1 MALFDSEMGTLEDA
15 LGQRADN
22 QINSIQNQ
30 FAKKRRQ
37 SVAEQAKLGRLGS
50 GVSNYQAGDL
60 DAAEIGQ
67 MGDVYD
73 ELASALG
80 EVPMADYASTRDDQ
94 RKRQLAELI
103 GKLNQR
109 EKNPLIGALSGG
121 AQGAGTGAAFGPW
134 GAIIGGGLGAGLGV
148 YGES

>member
-1 MALFDSEMGTLEDA
+1 MALFDSQMGTLEDV
-15 LGQRADN
+15 LGRTATN
-22 QINSIQNQ
+22 KANTIQDMY
-30 FAKKRRQ
+30 AKKRRQ

-60 DAAEIGQ
+60 GAEEIGAV
-67 MGDVYD
+67 GGVYD
-73 ELASALG
+73 DLAASLG
-80 EVPMADYASTRDDQ
+80 QIPLQDFSSTRDDA

-109 EKNPLIGALSGG
+109 EKNPLLGGLSG
-121 AQGAGTGAAFGPW
+121 ASSGAAAGSVGGPW
-134 GAIIGGGLGAGLGV
+134 GALAGGVIGGGLGI